1 MSSRYSLRQTPR
13 KKELFEGMVETP
25 IRRSRSARR
34 QTSQPLSDVETDST
48 VEILPQP
55 TEVLPQPTR
64 RRTARFKEELDSDT
78 DSDNM
83 GAVNRAANGKTNG
96 HANGNGNGYTNG
108 HGNGNGHATN
118 GHATS
123 NGAAPIQAVIEKTKG
138 VSHDPHVVDG
148 WRPGQDPKVDYS
160 GEVEFGGSFGTAAM
174 MTLFP
179 VLMWYMW
186 IGATYY
192 DGKFPSRTEGQS
204 WSEFGAHLANLV
216 YTGAFPRLQVW
227 AWYWSYLIVEGAFYC
242 LLPGVWGYGKPLP
255 HEGGKQLPYYCNAYW
270 SLYTT
275 LACLAGLHYSGIWP
289 LYTAVDEFGP
299 LLSVAILSG
308 FLVSIVAY
316 FSALWRG
323 KQHRMT
329 GYPIYD
335 FFMGAELN
343 PRMFGILDFKMFFE
357 VRMPWYILLILS
369 LGTAA
374 RQHEQYGYVSGE
386 VWFLVMAHFLYANAC
401 AKGEEL
407 IITTW
412 DMYYEK
418 WGFMLIFWN
427 LAGVPLSYCHCTI
440 YLANHHP
447 DVYRWNRGILAAMFV
462 GYLFWYWVWDSCN
475 SQKNRFRAM
484 EKGKLVLRNTFP
496 QVPWQTIHNPK
507 TIVSP
512 QGTIL
517 VDGWYGLARKI
528 HYTADVWFAVSWGLI
543 TGFESPFPWF
553 YPVFFCCMIAH
564 RAARDIHRCRR
575 KYGDAWLEYERRV
588 PYLFIPY
595 VI

>member
-25 IRRSRSARR
+25 TTRRSRSNRR
-34 QTSQPLSDVETDST
+34 QSPLLENSDHDNDSSAAENT
-48 VEILPQP
+48 LRAPV
-55 TEVLPQPTR
+55 R
-64 RRTARFKEELDSDT
+64 RRTGKFIENLSEDDDNDKEAMAATNRNVNGNANGHTNGVAIATGVSTPVKADDVTPNGDSKEED
-78 DSDNM
+78 
-83 GAVNRAANGKTNG
+83 
-96 HANGNGNGYTNG
+96 HA
-108 HGNGNGHATN
+108 
-118 GHATS
+118 
-123 NGAAPIQAVIEKTKG
+123 
-138 VSHDPHVVDG
+138 VDG

-160 GEVEFGGSFGTAAM
+160 GEFEFGGSLGTLAM

-186 IGATYY
+186 VGATYY
-192 DGKFPSRTEGQS
+192 NGKFPSRAPGQS
-204 WSEFGAHLANLV
+204 WSDFGAHLVDLV
-216 YTGAFPRLQVW
+216 YTGAYPHAYAW
-227 AWYWSYLIVEGAFYC
+227 AWYWSYFIFEGALYC
-242 LLPGVWGYGKPLP
+242 LLPGVWGKGKPLP
-255 HEGGKQLPYYCNAYW
+255 HEGGKQLPYFCNAYA

-275 LACLAGLHYSGIWP
+275 LAILAGLHFSGIWP
-289 LYTAVDEFGP
+289 LYNAIDHFGP
-299 LLSVAILSG
+299 LLSVAIFTG
-308 FLVSIVAY
+308 FIVSFIAY

-329 GYPIYD
+329 GHPIYD

-369 LGTAA
+369 LGAAA
-374 RQHEQYGYVSGE
+374 RQYEQYGYVSGE

-440 YLANHHP
+440 YLANHAP
-447 DVYRWNRGILAAMFV
+447 EEYRWNRGILAAIYV
-462 GYLFWYWVWDSCN
+462 AYLFWYWVWDSCN
-475 SQKNRFRAM
+475 SQKNRFRAA
-484 EKGKLVLRNTFP
+484 EKGNLIYRRTFP
-496 QVPWQTIHNPK
+496 QVPWQTVKNPK
-507 TIVSP
+507 TITTP
-512 QGTIL
+512 QGVIL

-528 HYTADVWFAVSWGLI
+528 HYTADTWFAISWGLI

-553 YPVFFCCMIAH
+553 YPVFFVCMIAH
-564 RAARDIHRCRR
+564 RAARDISRCRK
-575 KYGDAWLEYERRV
+575 KYGEGWRQYEREV